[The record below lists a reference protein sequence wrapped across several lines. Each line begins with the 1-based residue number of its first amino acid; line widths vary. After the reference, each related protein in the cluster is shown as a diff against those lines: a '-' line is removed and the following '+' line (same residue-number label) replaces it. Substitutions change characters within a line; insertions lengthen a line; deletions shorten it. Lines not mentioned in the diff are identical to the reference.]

1 VADTTQLE
9 KSSTL
14 ESLVKGM
21 WTTDAKKG
29 ELADMVTEEVYQD
42 ILKELYWDFP
52 PVRKDLDEKPEKT
65 VEEKEREANQDVYVL
80 DLSHG

>member
-1 VADTTQLE
+1 
-9 KSSTL
+9 
-14 ESLVKGM
+14 M
-21 WTTDAKKG
+21 WTTDGKKG

-65 VEEKEREANQDVYVL
+65 EEEKEREAN
-80 DLSHG
+80 